1 MNQITGTALI
11 TGVRYAGLDQHYSL
25 TKTQAAGG
33 IGEETVF
40 AFAEAGVSAIAVAD
54 LNVSKAKEVAEKSK
68 SLAANPDYRTVVI
81 HVDVTNPESVQQM
94 VDTTMKELGRIDYN
108 VNAAG
113 IDNDYYEPAYNS
125 TVEEYD
131 KVMDINAK
139 GVLTCVRA
147 VSKAMVSQ
155 EPRSV
160 KTRSGTRDI
169 GRGSIVNLA
178 SACSYAALPGKVAYV
193 ASKHAV
199 MGITKTAALD
209 CAAKGVRVNAV
220 CPTWVRTPMYKEE
233 CSKNPQHEDLVKSLS
248 PVGRAAEP
256 DEVSGIVLAL
266 SAPFSSYVTGTGL
279 LIDGGLTLTVHIS

>member
-1 MNQITGTALI
+1 
-11 TGVRYAGLDQHYSL
+11 
-25 TKTQAAGG
+25 
-33 IGEETVF
+33 
-40 AFAEAGVSAIAVAD
+40 
-54 LNVSKAKEVAEKSK
+54 
-68 SLAANPDYRTVVI
+68 
-81 HVDVTNPESVQQM
+81 M
-94 VDTTMKELGRIDYN
+94 VDRTMTEFGRIDYC

-113 IDNDYYEPAYNS
+113 VDNDYYEPAYNS

-131 KVMDINAK
+131 HVMNVNAK

-155 EPRSV
+155 ERRSI

-209 CAAKGVRVNAV
+209 CAAQGVRVNAV
-220 CPTWVRTPMYKEE
+220 CPTWVRTPRFVAECKKDPGREE
-233 CSKNPQHEDLVKSLS
+233 MAKALS
-248 PVGRAAEP
+248 PMVRVAEP
-256 DEVSGIVLAL
+256 DEIAGVVLAL
-266 SAPFSSYVTGTGL
+266 SGPATSYVTGTGL
-279 LIDGGLTLTVHIS
+279 LIDGGLCLTVHTS